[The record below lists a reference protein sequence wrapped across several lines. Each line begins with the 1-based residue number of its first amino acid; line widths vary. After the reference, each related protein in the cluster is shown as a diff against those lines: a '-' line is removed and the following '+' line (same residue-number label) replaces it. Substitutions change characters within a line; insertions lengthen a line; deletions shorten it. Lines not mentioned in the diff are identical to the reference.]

1 MNMNGDESQVF
12 YPPRRKGLIFHLLLG
27 TVLLAGSLGSLIL
40 AISQPQQGRFV
51 LLLLAA
57 VVLFAPLP
65 WVFYRGYAL
74 MNAFYRLERDGL
86 RLRWGLRA
94 EDIPL
99 PEIEWVRP
107 AAELGFHLPLPPL
120 STPGAVLGIRRVAE
134 LGTVE
139 FIASDAASLLVVAAR
154 ERVFAISPQDERAF
168 SRAFQRMI
176 ELGSLTPLQPYSA
189 QPAAFARRVWD
200 DRPAR
205 SFLIAGLVLTLLLLI
220 IVALA
225 IPSAPQVSLGF
236 DAQGRPLPPVPGEQL
251 LLLPVLGI
259 LIYLVNMLTGIYFY
273 RREADR
279 PVAFM
284 LWIASAFTPLL
295 LLIAVGITL
304 LG

>member
-1 MNMNGDESQVF
+1 MVEDEGQVF
-12 YPPRRKGLIFHLLLG
+12 YPPRRRGLIFHLLVGVILLG
-27 TVLLAGSLGSLIL
+27 GSLGCLIL
-40 AISQPQQGRFV
+40 AFNQPQEGRFV
-51 LLLLAA
+51 LLLLGS

-107 AAELGFHLPLPPL
+107 VRELGFSLPLPPL
-120 STPGAVLGIRRVAE
+120 IAPGAVLGSRKVAE

-139 FIASDAASLLVVAAR
+139 FMASEMDTLLLVAAR
-154 ERVFAISPQDERAF
+154 DRVFAISPQDGRAF
-168 SRAFQRMI
+168 NRAFQRMI
-176 ELGSLTPLQPYSA
+176 ELGSLTPLPPYSA
-189 QPAAFARRVWD
+189 QPAAFARRVWN

-205 SFLIAGLVLTLLLLI
+205 WFLIAGLILTVLLLI
-220 IVALA
+220 VVALS
-225 IPSAPQVSLGF
+225 IPSTPSVSLGF
-236 DAQGRPLPPVPGEQL
+236 DAQAQPLPPVPAEQL

-259 LIYLVNMLTGIYFY
+259 LIYLVNLLAGIYFY
-273 RREADR
+273 RRESDR
-279 PVAFM
+279 AVAFM

-295 LLIAVGITL
+295 FLTAAVIIIL
-304 LG
+304 S

>member
-1 MNMNGDESQVF
+1 MAEDEGQVF
-12 YPPRRKGLIFHLLLG
+12 YPPRRRGLIFHLLVGVILLG
-27 TVLLAGSLGSLIL
+27 GSLGCLIL
-40 AISQPQQGRFV
+40 AFNQPQEGRFV
-51 LLLLAA
+51 LLLLGS

-107 AAELGFHLPLPPL
+107 VRELGFSLPLPPL
-120 STPGAVLGIRRVAE
+120 IAPGAVLGSRKVAE
-134 LGTVE
+134 LGTLE
-139 FIASDAASLLVVAAR
+139 FMASEMDALLLVAAR
-154 ERVFAISPQDERAF
+154 DRVFAISPQDGRAF
-168 SRAFQRMI
+168 NRAFQRMI
-176 ELGSLTPLQPYSA
+176 ELGSLTPLPPYSA

-205 SFLIAGLVLTLLLLI
+205 WFLIAGLILTVLLLI
-220 IVALA
+220 VVALA
-225 IPSAPQVSLGF
+225 IPSTPSVSLGF
-236 DAQGRPLPPVPGEQL
+236 DAQGQPLPPVPAEQL

-259 LIYLVNMLTGIYFY
+259 LIYLVNLLAGIYFY
-273 RREADR
+273 RRESDR
-279 PVAFM
+279 AVAFM

-295 LLIAVGITL
+295 FLTAAVIIIL
-304 LG
+304 S